1 MHWRN
6 PCNKRSRFTYTDLK
20 CAVQPN
26 LLTPDWAVNDLF
38 TLTVFKFVINFTH
51 GFRLGLI
58 DVTDYLRQIYRE
70 DFLDHCPRQT
80 LR

>member
-1 MHWRN
+1 M
-6 PCNKRSRFTYTDLK
+6 
-20 CAVQPN
+20 
-26 LLTPDWAVNDLF
+26 
-38 TLTVFKFVINFTH
+38 INFTH

-70 DFLDHCPRQT
+70 DFLDHCPHQT